1 MRIRNQEAEQR
12 AIAIA
17 EAFLKKQEAKGW
29 SHRCLGASPNLFVP
43 DNKHRKTYIKWSV
56 LFDSRPPGSTFDDG
70 SVHDGPFMIH
80 VNILT
85 EEVEYF

>member
-1 MRIRNQEAEQR
+1 MLAAHAGPELPLPLE
-12 AIAIA
+12 
-17 EAFLKKQEAKGW
+17 
-29 SHRCLGASPNLFVP
+29 HYPNLFVP